1 MRIGIA
7 GFGKMGKM
15 IRQKA
20 LDCGYDVPVVID
32 PHSAEG
38 AVTHR
43 KLTAACFPL
52 DVIIDFTTPAAVVD
66 NIGIYSHFRIP
77 AVIGTTGWYD
87 RMDEVA
93 AIVAESRTGL
103 IWSGNFSLGV
113 NLFLRLVK
121 QASLLMNGFPQYDPA
136 IHEWHHRQ
144 KVDSPSGTA
153 EMIGSIII
161 EHLDRKG
168 NIITQAPQRQL
179 EEDELHISSVRC
191 GAFPGTHRLVFDSEV
206 DSIVLEHTARNRS
219 GFVDGAILAAEWIV
233 GKVGLYN
240 IDDLLN
246 TLIGGDSD

>member
-32 PHSAEG
+32 PHSAEK

-43 KLTAACFPL
+43 KLSAACFPL
-52 DVIIDFTTPAAVVD
+52 DVIIDFTTTTAAVG
-66 NIGIYSHFRIP
+66 NIGSYGHFKIP

-93 AIVAESRTGL
+93 ALVAESGTGL

-121 QASLLMNGFPQYDPA
+121 RATLLMNGFPQYDPA
-136 IHEWHHRQ
+136 VHEWHHRH
-144 KVDSPSGTA
+144 KMDSPSGTA

-161 EHLDRKG
+161 EHLDRK
-168 NIITQAPQRQL
+168 NKIVTEAPQRQL
-179 EEDELHISSVRC
+179 KESELHISSVRC

-219 GFVDGAILAAEWIV
+219 GFVDGALLAAEWIV
-233 GKVGLYN
+233 GKDGLYS

-246 TLIGGDSD
+246 TIIGGDND